1 MLKGGNP
8 KAERKMEMTNEMKM
22 KMFEKL
28 YELEGM
34 GKTRDKMF
42 YQAVGAY
49 RMILILGLV
58 EEYEKW
64 VKDEKGGF

>member
-1 MLKGGNP
+1 
-8 KAERKMEMTNEMKM
+8 MTNEMKL

-28 YELEGM
+28 YELESD
-34 GKTRDKMF
+34 TRDKIF

-49 RMILILGLV
+49 RMIQILGLV

-64 VKDEKGGF
+64 AKDVKGGYGWQGR